1 MLKADN
7 LGHHYR
13 GGPWLFRGVELEA
26 RPGEVLTVLGPNAR
40 GKTTLLTCL
49 AGVRTPVEGT
59 VHSDGPIGYVPQSH
73 AANHQFTVHDMV
85 LMGRA
90 RTMRVFA
97 SPSAADSE
105 AAWEA
110 LERVGIAHLGGATY
124 AELSGG
130 QRQLTLIARALV
142 ATPSTLILDE
152 PTSALDL
159 RNQRR
164 VLTIIR
170 TLAAEGLAII
180 MTTHDPAHAFLTSR
194 TTLVMDADDLS
205 IGETARQLTETR
217 LSTLYRTPIRVR
229 DVPVDRGSQCVVV
242 PDFSAN
248 DDAASSA
255 STPPSQRKDHD
266 G

>member
-1 MLKADN
+1 
-7 LGHHYR
+7 
-13 GGPWLFRGVELEA
+13 
-26 RPGEVLTVLGPNAR
+26 
-40 GKTTLLTCL
+40 
-49 AGVRTPVEGT
+49 
-59 VHSDGPIGYVPQSH
+59 
-73 AANHQFTVHDMV
+73 
-85 LMGRA
+85 
-90 RTMRVFA
+90 
-97 SPSAADSE
+97 
-105 AAWEA
+105 
-110 LERVGIAHLGGATY
+110 
-124 AELSGG
+124 
-130 QRQLTLIARALV
+130 
-142 ATPSTLILDE
+142 
-152 PTSALDL
+152 
-159 RNQRR
+159 
-164 VLTIIR
+164 
-170 TLAAEGLAII
+170 I